1 MFEVCGL
8 KIKSNIFING
18 LRLYAFHGVME
29 QERRVG
35 GEFSVD
41 LRVHYYIYKA
51 METDRVEDT
60 VSYASLCDIV
70 KREMAQPSALLE
82 HVGGRVAKAVLA
94 AFPQVEAVN
103 VKITKLNPPMGAD
116 CDGAGVEI
124 EVTSDECERHEEE

>member
-1 MFEVCGL
+1 MTLV
-8 KIKSNIFING
+8 KSSIFISG

-60 VSYASLCDIV
+60 VSYADLCDVV

-82 HVGGRVAKAVLA
+82 HVGGRIAKAVLA
-94 AFPQVEAVN
+94 AFPQVETVN
-103 VKITKLNPPMGAD
+103 VKITKLNPPMGVD
-116 CDGAGVEI
+116 CAGAGVEI
-124 EVTSDECERHEEE
+124 EVNNEK